1 MLLGENHISDVLQV
15 SFMDSVSDKFA
26 TCSEDTTIRLW
37 DSNDY
42 SVYARCAVLAGGHPT
57 CCNFTEE
64 VVISGWSDGRI
75 RSFRVD
81 TCESLWTIDNAHSN
95 GVTTLCISHN
105 FKFLATGGYSGDVRV
120 WEIRSRELISHLKE
134 HTSSVTKV
142 EVFDDDIHLL
152 SCARDK
158 SILCWDLK
166 NEKRVSNHTQRMG
179 GINSFAFYP
188 ENQNKILSVGQER
201 KVTYWDLQK
210 SEPEAVV
217 SSSDNPSESDE
228 LYAIDI
234 TKDGQLFVTGGALG
248 ILRIWDYNDGKILSE
263 HSGHSST
270 ITSVRFSPDGKQIIS
285 TGRDGLVL
293 VWNIFT

>member
-1 MLLGENHISDVLQV
+1 MNE
-15 SFMDSVSDKFA
+15 VSDKFA

-42 SVYARCAVLAGGHPT
+42 SVYARCAVLAGGYPT

-75 RSFRVD
+75 RSFRTD
-81 TCESLWTIDNAHSN
+81 NCELLWAIDNAHGN
-95 GVTTLCISHN
+95 GVTSLCISNN
-105 FKFLATGGYSGDVRV
+105 FKFLASGGHSGDIRV

-134 HTSSVTKV
+134 HTSTVTKV
-142 EVFDDDIHLL
+142 DIFEDDIHLL

-158 SILCWDLK
+158 AILCWDLK

-179 GINSFAFYP
+179 GINSFAFHP
-188 ENQNKILSVGQER
+188 EDQNKILSVGQER
-201 KVTYWDLQK
+201 KITYWDLQK
-210 SEPEAVV
+210 SEADALVD
-217 SSSDNPSESDE
+217 SSTNPNESDE
-228 LYAIDI
+228 QFSVDI
-234 TKDGQLFVTGGALG
+234 SKDGKYFATGGALG
-248 ILRIWDYNDGKILSE
+248 ILRIWDYSEGKIVCE
-263 HSGHSST
+263 NAGHSNT
-270 ITSVRFSPDGKQIIS
+270 ITTVKFTPDGKQIIS